1 MFARVR
7 LGYRRSASFEVC
19 RWRGV
24 SSVYLMLS
32 PTDDVFVCLPAPP
45 TAVVM

>member
-1 MFARVR
+1 MD
-7 LGYRRSASFEVC
+7 G
-19 RWRGV
+19 G

-45 TAVVM
+45 TAIVM